1 MPYPRLRQIN
11 TKKCPAAQTGLDVRH
26 ADSECSGSSDT
37 AVAPSSSVG
46 ASEVATPRQPRVRR
60 GESTPLVGGDL
71 MYMSTACK
79 RGEIA
84 WRLQLVSFNELDKLG
99 G

>member
-1 MPYPRLRQIN
+1 M
-11 TKKCPAAQTGLDVRH
+11 
-26 ADSECSGSSDT
+26 
-37 AVAPSSSVG
+37 
-46 ASEVATPRQPRVRR
+46 RR

>member
-1 MPYPRLRQIN
+1 
-11 TKKCPAAQTGLDVRH
+11 
-26 ADSECSGSSDT
+26 
-37 AVAPSSSVG
+37 
-46 ASEVATPRQPRVRR
+46 VRR
-60 GESTPLVGGDL
+60 GESTPPVAGDV

-79 RGEIA
+79 RDEIV